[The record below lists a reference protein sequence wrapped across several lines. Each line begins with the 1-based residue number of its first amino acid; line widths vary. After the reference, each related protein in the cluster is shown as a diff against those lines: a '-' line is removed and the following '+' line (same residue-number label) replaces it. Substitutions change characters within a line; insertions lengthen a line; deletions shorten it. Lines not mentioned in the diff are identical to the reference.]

1 MRKNFPRVWEIVH
14 CTLCAYCVH
23 IIVQFTLYTLVY
35 SSHCTL
41 HTAHCTMPLVG
52 RQLEVCTLHC
62 TLYIVLM
69 PCTLYSSH
77 CTCRFTCWYT
87 VPVHLCTS
95 APVHCTCACT
105 CRHMYLTLVPA
116 AHCAAG
122 VWTICVFTSWLFY
135 MESLHRV
142 TIVLA
147 GVLQAGLQV
156 SSSLAFLLAG
166 GQLSHTLCTTV
177 PCILYTVHGVTSSS
191 RYVQEFS
198 LL

>member
-69 PCTLYSSH
+69 PCTLHSSH

-105 CRHMYLTLVPA
+105 PGTCTSLWYLQ
-116 AHCAAG
+116 H
-122 VWTICVFTSWLFY
+122 
-135 MESLHRV
+135 
-142 TIVLA
+142 IV
-147 GVLQAGLQV
+147 LQV
-156 SSSLAFLLAG
+156 SAQHVYSIGDCS
-166 GQLSHTLCTTV
+166 T
-177 PCILYTVHGVTSSS
+177 
-191 RYVQEFS
+191 
-198 LL
+198 

>member
-41 HTAHCTMPLVG
+41 HTAHCTMFRVGSQLASWPVGLSGAPWCLRTLVG

-62 TLYIVLM
+62 TLYIVWM
-69 PCTLYSSH
+69 PCTLHSSH
-77 CTCRFTCWYT
+77 CTCRITCWYT

-95 APVHCTCACT
+95 ASVHCTCACT

-122 VWTICVFTSWLFY
+122 VWTICVFTS
-135 MESLHRV
+135 
-142 TIVLA
+142 
-147 GVLQAGLQV
+147 
-156 SSSLAFLLAG
+156 
-166 GQLSHTLCTTV
+166 
-177 PCILYTVHGVTSSS
+177 
-191 RYVQEFS
+191 
-198 LL
+198 